1 MATLI
6 PVRELR
12 NHTADV
18 VARVQA
24 GEIIHVTVHGRPA
37 LELRPIEDDPTAWL
51 DELLASPAVDTGWLD
66 ALEAEK
72 ETGLTAETTA
82 DPWGWS
88 STPVP

>member
-24 GEIIHVTVHGRPA
+24 GEVIHVTVHGRPA
-37 LELRPIEDDPTAWL
+37 LELRPIDDDPTAWL
-51 DELLASPAVDTGWLD
+51 DDLLASPPNDTGWLD
-66 ALEAEK
+66 ELAAEK
-72 ETGLTAETTA
+72 ASEFVAEA
-82 DPWGWS
+82 ASDSWG
-88 STPVP
+88 